1 MLLTK
6 SCAPTEHGQFVG
18 VIVEGCTGW
27 GHWPPREFPLSLFC
41 LLVHSYASSEESRI
55 LVLTELLEQKAHSP
69 FYQEGVSNALLKM
82 AELGLTRAAAV
93 LLQSGANLNFEGQQ
107 HPEEGVGQAGLGRQ
121 ETGRQV
127 GLPVSHWGPVPTH
140 V

>member
-1 MLLTK
+1 
-6 SCAPTEHGQFVG
+6 
-18 VIVEGCTGW
+18 
-27 GHWPPREFPLSLFC
+27 
-41 LLVHSYASSEESRI
+41 LVHSSASSEESRI

-107 HPEEGVGQAGLGRQ
+107 HPEDGGGVRRTRQPGPATAFPPVFGVTSLVLFLWVSFWGLLAPLLPHLPDQSFYHVENTLAMPRAKGR
-121 ETGRQV
+121 
-127 GLPVSHWGPVPTH
+127 
-140 V
+140 